1 MLWYARLSLCYL
13 PQHPVPRKRYC
24 VDNGRSLLLVIA
36 LSSNKLV
43 YCAGPGNSGSVRG
56 VERVIL
62 N

>member
-13 PQHPVPRKRYC
+13 PQHPVPQGSG

-56 VERVIL
+56 VERVTL
-62 N
+62 